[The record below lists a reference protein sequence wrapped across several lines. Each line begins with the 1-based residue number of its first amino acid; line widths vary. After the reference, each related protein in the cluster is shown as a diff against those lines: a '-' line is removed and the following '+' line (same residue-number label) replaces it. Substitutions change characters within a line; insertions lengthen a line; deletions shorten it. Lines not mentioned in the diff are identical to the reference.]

1 MTHEERVR
9 AARGRYGAEDEQG
22 YVYCSECPLYKGPAG
37 GCTSELTQMNVCN
50 GREDAWEAIA
60 RWQERQ
66 GTNNAQPRDAVQPA
80 QGAKADAGKVQLT
93 LCPTE
98 IIKAIAR
105 VRMFG
110 TAKYGDRDNWQMV
123 EAQRYR
129 DAAYRHWLAYLADP
143 CGVDDES
150 GLPHLWH
157 LACDAAFLIELE
169 GGARDGFRADGD

>member
-9 AARGRYGAEDEQG
+9 AARERFGNEEG
-22 YVYCSECPLYKGPAG
+22 YVYCDDCPLHDAAADKCDARLLDYNA
-37 GCTSELTQMNVCN
+37 CN
-50 GREDAWEAIA
+50 GREDVWEEIA

-66 GTNNAQPRDAVQPA
+66 EPNNAQPSDAVRPS

-105 VRMFG
+105 VRMYG

-129 DAAYRHWLAYLADP
+129 DAAFRHWLAYLADP
-143 CGVDDES
+143 CGVDEES

-157 LACDAAFLIELE
+157 LACNIAFLIELGE
-169 GGARDGFRADGD
+169 GDHNGQDHGC

>member
-9 AARGRYGAEDEQG
+9 AAREKYGYVSNDG
-22 YVYCSECPLYKGPAG
+22 YVYCERCPLYDEAG
-37 GCTSELTQMNVCN
+37 DACEAGMMVVCGCN

-66 GTNNAQPRDAVQPA
+66 EANDAVPS

-105 VRMFG
+105 VRMYG

-129 DAAYRHWLAYLADP
+129 DAAYRHWLAYLGDP
-143 CGVDDES
+143 CGVDEES

-157 LACDAAFLIELE
+157 LACNIAFLIELGE
-169 GGARDGFRADGD
+169 GER

>member
-1 MTHEERVR
+1 MTFKERVQV
-9 AARGRYGAEDEQG
+9 ARERYGKETERG
-22 YVYCSECPLYKGPAG
+22 YVYCFKCPLYDEKTDD
-37 GCTSELTQMNVCN
+37 CTTMDPSMCN
-50 GREDAWEAIA
+50 GLEDAWEAIA

-66 GTNNAQPRDAVQPA
+66 ERQEANNAQPKDAVQPA

-110 TAKYGDRDNWQMV
+110 TIKYGDRDNWQMV

-157 LACDAAFLIELE
+157 LACDIAFLIELD
-169 GGARDGFRADGD
+169 RV

>member
-9 AARGRYGAEDEQG
+9 AAREKYGDEDG
-22 YVYCSECPLYKGPAG
+22 YVFCGKCPLYDEANGKCEDSDLAF
-37 GCTSELTQMNVCN
+37 CT
-50 GREDAWEAIA
+50 GRKTAWEAIA

-66 GTNNAQPRDAVQPA
+66 ESNAAQTGDAAQPL
-80 QGAKADAGKVQLT
+80 QGVKADAGKVQLT

-105 VRMFG
+105 VRMYG

-129 DAAYRHWLAYLADP
+129 DAAYRHWLAYLRDP
-143 CGVDDES
+143 CGVDEES

-157 LACDAAFLIELE
+157 LACNIAFLIELGE
-169 GGARDGFRADGD
+169 GERDGQIDG

>member
-1 MTHEERVR
+1 MTYEERVR
-9 AARGRYGAEDEQG
+9 AAREKYGNEGDRG
-22 YVYCSECPLYKGPAG
+22 YVYCVKCPLYDEAKDKCEGSDFAI
-37 GCTSELTQMNVCN
+37 CT

-60 RWQERQ
+60 RWQEA
-66 GTNNAQPRDAVQPA
+66 NDAQPSDAAPPSQRV
-80 QGAKADAGKVQLT
+80 KADAGKVQLT

-105 VRMFG
+105 VRMYG

-129 DAAYRHWLAYLADP
+129 DAAYRHWLAYLGDP
-143 CGVDDES
+143 CGVDEES

-157 LACDAAFLIELE
+157 LACDIAFLIEFGE
-169 GGARDGFRADGD
+169 GDR

>member
-1 MTHEERVR
+1 MTFEERVR
-9 AARGRYGAEDEQG
+9 AARERFGDAGDDG
-22 YVYCSECPLYKGPAG
+22 FVYCQRCPLYAAG
-37 GCTSELTQMNVCN
+37 EDTCEAGLLHADDYCN
-50 GREDAWEAIA
+50 GRETAWEAIA

-66 GTNNAQPRDAVQPA
+66 EANNAQPE

-93 LCPTE
+93 LCPPE

-105 VRMFG
+105 VRMYG

-129 DAAYRHWLAYLADP
+129 DAAYRHWLAYLGDP
-143 CGVDDES
+143 CGVDEES

-157 LACDAAFLIELE
+157 LACNIAFLIELGE
-169 GGARDGFRADGD
+169 GERDGQTDR

>member
-9 AARGRYGAEDEQG
+9 AARERYGAEDERG
-22 YVYCSECPLYKGPAG
+22 YVYCSKCPPYKGPVG
-37 GCTSELTQMNVCN
+37 DCTSELTQVDECN

-60 RWQERQ
+60 AAQERQ
-66 GTNNAQPRDAVQPA
+66 ETNNDAQPRDAVQPA

-123 EAQRYR
+123 EEQRYR
-129 DAAYRHWLAYLADP
+129 DAAYRHWLAYLGDP
-143 CGVDDES
+143 CGVDEES

-157 LACDAAFLIELE
+157 LACDIAFLIEFEE
-169 GGARDGFRADGD
+169 GERDGQTDR

>member
-9 AARGRYGAEDEQG
+9 AARERYGNEDG
-22 YVYCSECPLYKGPAG
+22 YVYCEKCPLYDESANTCEAG
-37 GCTSELTQMNVCN
+37 LLGTCECN

-60 RWQERQ
+60 RWQVRKEA
-66 GTNNAQPRDAVQPA
+66 NNAQPGDAERPA

-105 VRMFG
+105 VRMYG
-110 TAKYGDRDNWQMV
+110 TAEYGDRDNWQMV

-129 DAAYRHWLAYLADP
+129 DAAFRHWLAYLADP

-157 LACDAAFLIELE
+157 LACNIAFLIELE
-169 GGARDGFRADGD
+169 KGARDGQTDR

>member
-9 AARGRYGAEDEQG
+9 AARAQYGDEDNRG
-22 YVYCSECPLYKGPAG
+22 YVNCDKCPLYNEAANA
-37 GCTSELTQMNVCN
+37 CDAVWLDFDVCN

-60 RWQERQ
+60 RRQEE
-66 GTNNAQPRDAVQPA
+66 NAAQPSDAAPPS

-93 LCPTE
+93 LCPPE

-129 DAAYRHWLAYLADP
+129 DAAYRHWLAYLGDP
-143 CGVDDES
+143 CGVDEES

-157 LACDAAFLIELE
+157 LACDIAFLIVIGE
-169 GGARDGFRADGD
+169 GERDGQIDG

>member
-9 AARGRYGAEDEQG
+9 AARERYGNENG
-22 YVYCSECPLYKGPAG
+22 YVYCTKCPLCNEAENACDAAWLGFD
-37 GCTSELTQMNVCN
+37 VCN

-60 RWQERQ
+60 IRQEADATQPSDTAPPSQ
-66 GTNNAQPRDAVQPA
+66 GV
-80 QGAKADAGKVQLT
+80 KADAGKVQLT
-93 LCPTE
+93 LCPPE

-105 VRMFG
+105 VRMYG

-129 DAAYRHWLAYLADP
+129 DAAYRHWLAYLGDP
-143 CGVDDES
+143 CGVDEES

-157 LACDAAFLIELE
+157 LACYIAFLIELRE
-169 GGARDGFRADGD
+169 GERDEQTDR

>member
-9 AARGRYGAEDEQG
+9 AARDRYGRADRNG
-22 YVYCSECPLYKGPAG
+22 YVNCEDCPLYAAG
-37 GCTSELTQMNVCN
+37 ANECGAGLLDADDYCN
-50 GREDAWEAIA
+50 GWDAAWEAIA

-66 GTNNAQPRDAVQPA
+66 EANNAQPRDAEQPS

-93 LCPTE
+93 LCPPE

-110 TAKYGDRDNWQMV
+110 TIKYGDRDNWQMV

-157 LACDAAFLIELE
+157 LACNVAFLIELRE
-169 GGARDGFRADGD
+169 GDHNGSDHG

>member
-9 AARGRYGAEDEQG
+9 AARERYGNEDG
-22 YVYCSECPLYKGPAG
+22 HVYCTECPLYELGSETCKGPG
-37 GCTSELTQMNVCN
+37 IGFCN
-50 GREDAWEAIA
+50 GKSIAWEAIA
-60 RWQERQ
+60 NWQECMEKK
-66 GTNNAQPRDAVQPA
+66 TA

-110 TAKYGDRDNWQMV
+110 TIKYGDRYNWQMV

-157 LACDAAFLIELE
+157 LACNIAFLIELE
-169 GGARDGFRADGD
+169 KGARDGQTDR

>member
-9 AARGRYGAEDEQG
+9 AARERYGNEEG
-22 YVYCSECPLYKGPAG
+22 YVYCTDCPLYDLGTEECKWHRFA
-37 GCTSELTQMNVCN
+37 ECN
-50 GREDAWEAIA
+50 GMSETWEAIA
-60 RWQERQ
+60 SWQEQ
-66 GTNNAQPRDAVQPA
+66 HGMPPSDAAQPA

-93 LCPTE
+93 LCPPE

-105 VRMFG
+105 VRMYG

-129 DAAYRHWLAYLADP
+129 DAAYRHWLAYLGDP
-143 CGVDDES
+143 CGVDEES

-157 LACDAAFLIELE
+157 LACNIAFLIELGE
-169 GGARDGFRADGD
+169 GERDGQTDR

>member
-1 MTHEERVR
+1 MTFEDRVR
-9 AARGRYGAEDEQG
+9 AARERYGNEDGHVSCMQ
-22 YVYCSECPLYKGPAG
+22 CPIYDKDPDMCAAGPLHPG
-37 GCTSELTQMNVCN
+37 NYCN
-50 GREDAWEAIA
+50 GGEAAWEAIA

-66 GTNNAQPRDAVQPA
+66 EANNAQPRDAEQPA

-105 VRMFG
+105 VRMYG

-143 CGVDDES
+143 CGVDEES

-157 LACDAAFLIELE
+157 LACNIAFLIEFGE
-169 GGARDGFRADGD
+169 GERDGQTDR